1 MPRKP
6 KVKLPPIHFCSDE
19 RIGQRIARL
28 RKERGYTQQELAEKI
43 GIIRNLVTDYE
54 KGKIRLYD
62 EMVTR
67 FAIAL
72 EVSAD
77 AILGLKDIQHNN
89 KKPSLKIMRRLK
101 KIEELPP
108 KDQKTALQ
116 NLDLVLHALEN
127 R

>member
-6 KVKLPPIHFCSDE
+6 KVKLPPIHLCSDE

-54 KGKIRLYD
+54 KGQIRLYD

-72 EVSAD
+72 EVSTD
-77 AILGLKDIQHNN
+77 GILGLKDIQHN

-127 R
+127 K